1 MTKLAYLENVI
12 TSNTSETVKEP
23 IGLNVSRLFYRTLT
37 SQEVEHKYAELVQQ
51 LERRLKM

>member
-12 TSNTSETVKEP
+12 TSNTSKTVKEP
-23 IGLNVSRLFYRTLT
+23 IGLNVSRLCYRTLT
-37 SQEVEHKYAELVQQ
+37 PQEVEHKYAELVQQ